1 MASGVLFG
9 LTAALCW
16 GVADY
21 CARGATRTVGT
32 FLTLLVVQI
41 IAVAAFLV
49 FVAPFGLLQLAALAH
64 APLSTV
70 LAAALLNLLIM
81 VGAALLYRAFAI
93 GVIALVSPI
102 AAGFAAIT
110 TLLALIFGE
119 RPTVAQIVGLILT
132 LVGVVIAST
141 VPNPHASQTAP
152 VALAHGQRRRLLAP
166 GVIESLAASVLFG
179 VCYYALRDVSS
190 LGGVTVAFIGKVADL
205 VALGALALL
214 APVGVYGWRAWR
226 GARQMKA
233 SPELLARTCIEAKT
247 TVQYPWYALRLPTMD
262 GGTLGRFLVFVI
274 PTSLLDTA
282 ANVAYNVGIDNAG
295 ALTSVVATLSSLFSV
310 VTVLLAWVF
319 LRERLAR
326 WQWVGVAAIF
336 VGVALVN
343 W

>member
-21 CARGATRTVGT
+21 CARGATRTGGT
-32 FLTLLVVQI
+32 FLTVLVIQI
-41 IAVAAFLV
+41 VAVAAFLAL
-49 FVAPFGLLQLAALAH
+49 VAPFGMLPLAALAH
-64 APLSTV
+64 DPLATV
-70 LAAALLNLLIM
+70 LFAALLNLLIM
-81 VGAALLYRAFAI
+81 GGAALLYRAFAI

-119 RPTVAQIVGLILT
+119 RPTLAQIVGLILT
-132 LVGVVIAST
+132 LMGVVIAST
-141 VPNPHASQTAP
+141 VPNPHAPPSKP
-152 VALAHGQRRRLLAP
+152 VASGRGHRRRLLAP
-166 GVIESLAASVLFG
+166 GVVEALAASLLFG
-179 VCYYALRDVSS
+179 VCYYLLRDVST

-205 VALGALALL
+205 VVLGALALL
-214 APVGVYGWRAWR
+214 APVVSRVWRAWR
-226 GARQMKA
+226 GNRQ
-233 SPELLARTCIEAKT
+233 PDCPTAKT
-247 TVQYPWYALRLPTMD
+247 SGEIAQPWYALRRSVLD
-262 GGTLGRFLVFVI
+262 GGTLRRFLVFVI

-282 ANVAYNVGIDNAG
+282 ANVAYNLGIDNAG
-295 ALTSVVATLSSLFSV
+295 ALTSVVATISSLFSV